1 LSGGKSILVIGG
13 GIVGL
18 CTAHYAAQ
26 RGHEVTVIDCR
37 PADGDCC
44 SLGNAGLVVP
54 SHIVPLSAPG
64 MVAMGLRMM
73 RDPQS
78 PFYIKPRLSW
88 DLLSWGWRFWRNANQ
103 AHVSRCAPLL
113 RDLNLASLA
122 SYRELA
128 TLCANEFELKSDGL
142 LMLCKTERT
151 LEHESAAAKLAAELG
166 MEAQTLNARDTTVR
180 EPGIRMDVAGS
191 VFYPMDGHLT
201 PQRAIA
207 FLQRRLRDLGVKL
220 RWETPAAGFRATA
233 GNIEAVQTNGGEVK
247 ADEFVL
253 CAGSWSSALA
263 KQLGVRIPMQAG
275 KGYSLTLRQPT
286 RLPGGPAI
294 LVEARVAVTPMGGAL
309 RFAGTMEIAGMDAS
323 INPQR
328 VAGIV
333 ESVPRYYPD
342 FTAEDFRNVQPWCGL
357 RPCSPDG
364 LPYLGRTRRFENLCI
379 ATGHAMMGLS
389 LGPIS
394 GKLISELV
402 SGLPP
407 SIDIRLLDP
416 DRYA

>member
-18 CTAHYAAQ
+18 SSAYYAAQ
-26 RGHEVTVIDCR
+26 RGHQVTVIDR
-37 PADGDCC
+37 RSADGDCC

-64 MVAMGLRMM
+64 TVAMGLRMM
-73 RDPQS
+73 RDPSS
-78 PFYIKPRLSW
+78 PFYVKPRLSW
-88 DLLSWGWRFWRNANQ
+88 ELLSWGWRFWRNSNQ
-103 AHVSRCAPLL
+103 THVVRSAPLL
-113 RDLNLASLA
+113 RDLNLASGA
-122 SYRELA
+122 CYRELA
-128 TLCANEFELKSDGL
+128 GLCANEFELNSDGL
-142 LMLCKTERT
+142 LMLCETELT
-151 LEHESAAAKLAAELG
+151 LEHEQAAAKLATELG
-166 MEAQTLNARDTTVR
+166 MESRTFNARETAQR
-180 EPGIRMDVAGS
+180 EPGIRMAGVGS

-201 PQRAIA
+201 PQKAVA
-207 FLQRRLRDLGVKL
+207 FLQRKLAELGVKL
-220 RWETPAAGFRATA
+220 IWDTEIDGFRSNA
-233 GNIEAVQTNGGEVK
+233 GKIEAVRTAIGELK
-247 ADEFVL
+247 ADEFVI
-253 CAGSWSSALA
+253 CAGSWSSGLA
-263 KQLGVRIPMQAG
+263 KELGLRIPMQAG
-275 KGYSLTLRQPT
+275 KGYSLTLPEPRHKP
-286 RLPGGPAI
+286 RGPAI
-294 LVEARVAVTPMGGAL
+294 LVEARVAVTPMGQSL
-309 RFAGTMEIAGMDAS
+309 RFAGTMELAGMDAS

-342 FTAEDFRNVQPWCGL
+342 FTAGDFENVQPWCGL

-364 LPYLGRTRRFENLCI
+364 LPYLGRTRRFENLCL

-394 GKLISELV
+394 GKLIAELV
-402 SGLPP
+402 SGQLP